1 MRLPCLF
8 AATVLLTACTGA
20 LPEPESANDAERKI
34 LIYTDEINALV
45 APDAE
50 IEVLAS
56 GFQWS
61 EGPVWIAEQNALL
74 FNDVSGN
81 TMYRWSESAGLTVFM
96 KPSGLQGEDSAQVFR
111 EPGTNGM
118 VADAPGQILVA
129 DHGSRA
135 VVRLDLASRQK
146 TVLADR
152 YDGKRLNSPNDLA
165 RRSDGTIFFTDPPYG
180 LRDMNDSAAK
190 EQNHNGVYR
199 RDLDG
204 SVVLLDDSLS
214 FPNGIALSPDQR
226 TLYVAN
232 SDPERPI
239 WMRYELDET
248 GTPIASSL
256 LADASDLLA
265 AGDKGLPDGMAIAQ
279 GGEIFATGPGGVLV
293 LSPEGKRLG
302 RIETGT
308 LIANCAFGDDGN
320 VLYMTAHQQLMRVAL
335 RVRGVEF

>member
-8 AATVLLTACTGA
+8 AATVLLTACTGVSTQ
-20 LPEPESANDAERKI
+20 PEAEGVADQKI
-34 LIYTDEINALV
+34 LIYAEEMNALI
-45 APDAE
+45 APEAK
-50 IEVLAS
+50 IEALAS

-74 FNDVSGN
+74 FNDVPGN

-96 KPSGLQGEDSAQVFR
+96 KPSGLQGEDPEHIFR

-118 VADAPGQILVA
+118 VHDAPGQILVA

-135 VVRLDLASRQK
+135 VVRLDLATRHK

-152 YDGKRLNSPNDLA
+152 YDAKRLNSPNDLA

-180 LRDMNDSAAK
+180 LRDLNGSAAK

-239 WMRYELDET
+239 WMRYELDEA
-248 GTPIASSL
+248 GRPIARSL

-265 AGDKGLPDGMAIAQ
+265 AGDQGLPDGMAIAQ
-279 GGEIFATGPGGVLV
+279 SGEIFATGPGGVLV
-293 LSPEGKRLG
+293 FSPAGKRLG

-308 LIANCAFGDDGN
+308 LIANCAFGDDGSM
-320 VLYMTAHQQLMRVAL
+320 LYMTAHQQLMRIAL